1 MRLKPGMIIE
11 LDGEPHRVVRV
22 NFSRACCV
30 PVARRTVTFVS
41 RGSTRVAF
49 TREGAVKSISVNSEV
64 TLLK

>member
-1 MRLKPGMIIE
+1 MRLKPGMRIM

-30 PVARRTVTFVS
+30 PSTRRTVSFVS
-41 RGSTRVAF
+41 HGETPVTF